1 MSESRIQN
9 HESGHISGQNSE
21 SKVMSL
27 VVAWSGSWS
36 RWSIWHRTHDSWFWI
51 LDFPR
56 AMASSSRIMSTVEGS
71 RWTRADLK
79 IVHENL
85 ASASDKST
93 QKSRSTY
100 DLPRIMMRH
109 SNSLPFPSEFKANFS
124 TRPPLD
130 CDKSMEQNPKPQE
143 CENWEC
149 KISWQLC
156 N

>member
-1 MSESRIQN
+1 MSEFRIQN

-36 RWSIWHRTHDSWFWI
+36 RWSLWHRTHDSWFWI

-100 DLPRIMMRH
+100 GVPRIMMRH
-109 SNSLPFPSEFKANFS
+109 STSLHFPSEFKAIFS

-149 KISWQLC
+149 KISW
-156 N
+156 

>member
-1 MSESRIQN
+1 MTRVTEVRRSRAI
-9 HESGHISGQNSE
+9 G
-21 SKVMSL
+21 
-27 VVAWSGSWS
+27 
-36 RWSIWHRTHDSWFWI
+36 R
-51 LDFPR
+51 P
-56 AMASSSRIMSTVEGS
+56 ASSSRIMSTVEGS

-130 CDKSMEQNPKPQE
+130 CDKSMEQNPKPQA
-143 CENWEC
+143 CENWEGKSADNSAIRAEFAGAESC
-149 KISWQLC
+149 MILKLC
-156 N
+156 MIDSNS